1 MAESERPV
9 SELYPPEGSVSLD
22 SALITDPFLPLSQS
36 STDGLTGHPRQ
47 EELRKSSSEHTAL
60 CSNRDRKK
68 YSQGPTQAVQHTI
81 QQHTPDH
88 VDPRTAVRP
97 HSMAESSYT
106 AHRHEEGITS
116 YGHQAS
122 GDVLSAFGESQE
134 PYPSSSSQKD
144 LRGLDLSRLPVQRSH
159 SDTLHMLR
167 EVPAPP
173 PRSETSCPLYPGRD
187 YLFQDA
193 SPQAFSRFACKQ
205 PMQVQNCNPVNTT
218 CRGGNGGGGSPTQQ
232 PQAGSVRVGAPG
244 PSNTATEVGDETQQQ
259 HSCEEAICYCA
270 FVHHHGALE
279 DTFAAYCHPQP
290 ILAPAQLLPRFP
302 GTEAKFRDQRVLPPH
317 PAPTLIS
324 LPCLMS
330 SVSETGLD
338 AKRLLQCCNLNCNLN
353 CSWANTLPPSGA
365 LQQQEYSCPSSNNRA
380 TRNTGTMTSHRE
392 LRDVG
397 VQTGQI
403 HEARLAHMFPQVCLV
418 EKNRNENG
426 NESGN
431 ETDTSQKSPV
441 KEVKWDAEGMTWEV
455 YGASVDPEELGLAI
469 QKHLELQ
476 IKETAGRAAN
486 LSCQDTAT
494 SRKSS
499 SGAGGRKK
507 RGGVMGSI
515 RTPACCASSSTAVD

>member
-22 SALITDPFLPLSQS
+22 SALFTDPFLHLSQS
-36 STDGLTGHPRQ
+36 STDGLTGPLRQ

-60 CSNRDRKK
+60 CSHRGRKH

-106 AHRHEEGITS
+106 AHHHEEGITS
-116 YGHQAS
+116 HGHQAS

-134 PYPSSSSQKD
+134 PYPSSSSQKE

-173 PRSETSCPLYPGRD
+173 PRSETSCPLYP
-187 YLFQDA
+187 
-193 SPQAFSRFACKQ
+193 QAFSRFACKQ
-205 PMQVQNCNPVNTT
+205 PMQVQNCNTVNST

-232 PQAGSVRVGAPG
+232 PQAGSVRVGTPG
-244 PSNTATEVGDETQQQ
+244 PSNTANEVGDETQQQ

-270 FVHHHGALE
+270 FVHHHGTLE

-290 ILAPAQLLPRFP
+290 ILTPAQLLPRFP
-302 GTEAKFRDQRVLPPH
+302 GTEAEFRDQRVLPPH

-338 AKRLLQCCNLNCNLN
+338 AKRLLQCSNLNCNLN

-380 TRNTGTMTSHRE
+380 SRDTGTMTSHRE

-397 VQTGQI
+397 VQTGQV
-403 HEARLAHMFPQVCLV
+403 HEARLAHVFPQVCLV

>member
-1 MAESERPV
+1 MAESGHPV

-22 SALITDPFLPLSQS
+22 SALFTDPFLPLSQS
-36 STDGLTGHPRQ
+36 STDGLTGPLGQ
-47 EELRKSSSEHTAL
+47 EELRRSSSEHTAP
-60 CSNRDRKK
+60 CSNRDRKND
-68 YSQGPTQAVQHTI
+68 SQGPTQAVQHTI
-81 QQHTPDH
+81 QQH
-88 VDPRTAVRP
+88 VDPRTTVRP

-106 AHRHEEGITS
+106 AHHHEEGITS
-116 YGHQAS
+116 HGHQAS

-159 SDTLHMLR
+159 SHTLHMLR
-167 EVPAPP
+167 EVSAPP
-173 PRSETSCPLYPGRD
+173 PRCETSCPLYPGRD

-205 PMQVQNCNPVNTT
+205 PMQVQNCNTVNTT
-218 CRGGNGGGGSPTQQ
+218 SRGGNGRGGSPTQQ

-244 PSNTATEVGDETQQQ
+244 PSNTATKVGDETQQQ

-290 ILAPAQLLPRFP
+290 ILATAQLMPRFP

-330 SVSETGLD
+330 SGSETGLD
-338 AKRLLQCCNLNCNLN
+338 AKRLLQCCNLNCHLN

-365 LQQQEYSCPSSNNRA
+365 LQQQENSCPSSNNRA
-380 TRNTGTMTSHRE
+380 TRDTGTMTSHRE

-397 VQTGQI
+397 VQTGKI
-403 HEARLAHMFPQVCLV
+403 HEACLAHVFPQVCLV

-426 NESGN
+426 NESRN

-499 SGAGGRKK
+499 SGAGDRKK